1 MKICL
6 RDGASLQYI
15 LLMNRA
21 AVCFVAVPWVD
32 LQSVI
37 MVFSGHTKSL
47 FSQPLHFTLG
57 PYKICVVILN
67 KLPFVCM
74 FV

>member
-1 MKICL
+1 MK
-6 RDGASLQYI
+6 
-15 LLMNRA
+15 RA
-21 AVCFVAVPWVD
+21 AVCFVAVPRVD

-47 FSQPLHFTLG
+47 FSQPLDFTLG